1 MPRPRDGEALIRV
14 RTAGICRTDIEIT
27 HGYKGFNGTLGHEFV
42 GDVAEAQAPD
52 WVGARV
58 CGEINVSCGECSQCR
73 AGLTTHCARREVLG
87 ILDRDGAFAE
97 YCVLPLRN
105 LHKIPAELT
114 DDEAV
119 FVEPVAAA
127 FEIVQQVPL
136 KAGTTVFVLGDGKL
150 ALLCAQVIAG
160 TDASVVLL
168 GKHDERLVLAQE
180 LGIAAVR
187 SADAERS
194 AADVVVE
201 ATGAATGL
209 RQAIDL
215 VAPRGTVVLK
225 STISS
230 PVEANLSTIVV
241 KEITVVG
248 SRCGP
253 FPPAIKGLT
262 DGTVKV
268 RPLIAERYALGD
280 AVYALERASQPGML
294 KVLIDVARP

>member
-1 MPRPRDGEALIRV
+1 M
-14 RTAGICRTDIEIT
+14 
-27 HGYKGFNGTLGHEFV
+27 
-42 GDVAEAQAPD
+42 
-52 WVGARV
+52 
-58 CGEINVSCGECSQCR
+58 
-73 AGLTTHCARREVLG
+73 
-87 ILDRDGAFAE
+87 
-97 YCVLPLRN
+97 
-105 LHKIPAELT
+105 
-114 DDEAV
+114 
-119 FVEPVAAA
+119 
-127 FEIVQQVPL
+127 
-136 KAGTTVFVLGDGKL
+136 
-150 ALLCAQVIAG
+150 
-160 TDASVVLL
+160 
-168 GKHDERLVLAQE
+168 
-180 LGIAAVR
+180 
-187 SADAERS
+187 
-194 AADVVVE
+194 VVE